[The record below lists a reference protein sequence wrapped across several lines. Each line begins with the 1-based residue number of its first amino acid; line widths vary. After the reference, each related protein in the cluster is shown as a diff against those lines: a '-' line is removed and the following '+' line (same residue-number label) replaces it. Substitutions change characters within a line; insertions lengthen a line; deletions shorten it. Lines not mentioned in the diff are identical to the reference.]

1 MIYLSKLKISKE
13 EYCNRNTNHVSDNN
27 RENTYM
33 KYSTYLEKFLDFIR
47 SAENIYKEAYEKVH
61 EMDQLTQDYLHDIEL
76 GGFDY
81 KGRAKIAT
89 KLKEARKIRRVNK
102 DITIPLRPVRDWV
115 ITHRGTIN
123 ELQQL
128 LGEVRKEEKALN
140 NRFYI
145 RKVDIDVT
153 KEQGETET

>member
-1 MIYLSKLKISKE
+1 
-13 EYCNRNTNHVSDNN
+13 
-27 RENTYM
+27 M
-33 KYSTYLEKFLDFIR
+33 KYSTYLENFLDFIR
-47 SAENIYKEAYEKVH
+47 NSENIYKEAYEKVH

-89 KLKEARKIRRVNK
+89 KLKEARQIRRVNK
-102 DITIPLRPVRDWV
+102 DITIPLEPVRDWV

-128 LGEVRKEEKALN
+128 LGQVRKEEKNLI
-140 NRFYI
+140 NRQYF
-145 RKVDIDVT
+145 RRVDTDATEESGKT
-153 KEQGETET
+153 KT